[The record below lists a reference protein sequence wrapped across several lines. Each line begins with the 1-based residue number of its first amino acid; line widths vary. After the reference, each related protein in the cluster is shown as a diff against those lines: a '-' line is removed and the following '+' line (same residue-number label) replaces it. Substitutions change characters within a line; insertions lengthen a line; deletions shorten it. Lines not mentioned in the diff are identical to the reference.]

1 MAAPK
6 AFSHVVLKTF
16 QLAAMRDWYCA
27 VLDAHVVHETPDKA
41 VFLTYDE
48 EHHRV
53 AITQLEGEPPA
64 TVPKPMAGLLHL
76 AYTHSNIRMLLS
88 QFDALRQQGIE
99 PISSVNHG
107 PTVSLYYVDPDG
119 NRVELMIDR
128 FADVQEAIDF
138 MATPGFQKNPAG
150 VDIDPARLFDRMVA
164 GATDD
169 ELIAFQPSAGGFD
182 PVWFKKHLEHMGF

>member
-1 MAAPK
+1 MAAPN

-27 VLDAHVVHETPDKA
+27 VLDAHVVHETPGKA

-53 AITQLEGEPPA
+53 AITQLDGAPP
-64 TVPKPMAGLLHL
+64 TNLPKPIAGLLHL
-76 AYTHSNIRMLLS
+76 AYTYSDIRTLLG
-88 QFDALRQQGIE
+88 QFDALRGKGIA
-99 PISSVNHG
+99 PIASVNHG

-119 NRVELMIDR
+119 NRVELLIDR

-138 MATPGFQKNPAG
+138 MGTPGFQKNPAG
-150 VDIDPARLFDRMVA
+150 VDIDPAQLFDRMEA
-164 GATDD
+164 GAADE
-169 ELIAFQPSAGGFD
+169 ELIAFEPSAEGFD